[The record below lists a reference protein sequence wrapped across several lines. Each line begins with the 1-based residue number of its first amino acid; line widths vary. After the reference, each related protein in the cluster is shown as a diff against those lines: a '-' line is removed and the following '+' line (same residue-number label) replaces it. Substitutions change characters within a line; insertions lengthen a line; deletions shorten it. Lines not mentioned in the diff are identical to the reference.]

1 MKYGFHQKPI
11 VFSLTV
17 SFAAFAFGA
26 SVALPAT
33 PRPSS
38 GEAQK
43 VVYVVPDLPTFV
55 YYLSKWN
62 GEERFP
68 IFLTRNAYFEKFI
81 EAYKPE
87 RLLLAKPVDIGR
99 TDEDLLRAAVCAA
112 WGDETITDFRRGLSR
127 GAFKERLDRAGRP
140 GRSPG
145 AGKVSGIVLTD
156 LETPQLPAALALAA
170 AHGQLLDFLRLP
182 SSVRKAKPTTDLTF
196 EQKEEIRQNVIKM
209 LEQWGYPYKNL
220 GDEVDYITLALDIP
234 LGYAGTDV
242 TTGTK
247 QRLCLDDGIN
257 RLTPDGSALSPE
269 AKKTPAADA
278 RGSCYAYVGR
288 LLEAEEGMSLYQA
301 MCSIFLGVDSALYF
315 DRWPE
320 KWGLRAQEGWWV
332 MQTRIPTVLVRQ
344 SESSLAKWR
353 ELVGKQN
360 PFGFV
365 HINSAGGSRQWGDG
379 KVSDIPESAP
389 AIVYFAHSF
398 SAVNPYDETTI
409 AGAWLRRGAY
419 IYFGAISE
427 PFAQSFNVSHT
438 VADAAVNGEPLGKA
452 FLNKEFL
459 HPRFTFPWKQ
469 IYIGDPLH
477 RVHFL
482 EVAQASRLQ
491 SPNIQREAEPEDRRQ
506 FRTAVRMIRDGELG
520 TAIETLEKILEE
532 TDDASLRQ
540 QVWEVLN
547 NTFRLRFFA
556 IRTQRMPLKSHV
568 HPTFIDHW
576 YNGTFHPNGEPTNGS
591 VMNRRLNLF
600 ESELLRLYEGRFRT
614 LENHP
619 RLKEFLAREIAAL
632 KEGAAFAKIYLCAG
646 PFSKE
651 DDANPENPFRPE
663 EVLRLDATWQ
673 ASSGQVGWQVD
684 MVNPGGFFLDLA
696 SLFEPTD
703 CVIYAACFP
712 LLERSDKTQ
721 ATLRVSASDA
731 LEVWLNNKRPISLPA
746 TGLQPGKEQSAALEI
761 EPGENLLFF
770 KVFRTSERCQLSAR
784 LTDATGGY
792 LDGLSYSDAVKKLS
806 ASGVPIDPERWRPGK
821 RE

>member
-1 MKYGFHQKPI
+1 LKYGFHQKPI

-33 PRPSS
+33 PRPPS
-38 GEAQK
+38 GETQK
-43 VVYVVPDLPTFV
+43 VVYVVPDLPTFI

-62 GEERFP
+62 GDERFP

-81 EAYKPE
+81 EDYKAE
-87 RLLLAKPVDIGR
+87 RLLLAKPIDIGR

-112 WGDETITDFRRGLSR
+112 WGEETITDFRRGLSR
-127 GAFKERLDRAGRP
+127 AAFKERLDSTGRKP
-140 GRSPG
+140 L
-145 AGKVSGIVLTD
+145 GIVFTD
-156 LETPQLPAALALAA
+156 LEAPQLPAALALAA

-220 GDEVDYITLALDIP
+220 GDEVDYITLALDLP

-278 RGSCYAYVGR
+278 RGACYAYVGR

-365 HINSAGGSRQWGDG
+365 HINSAGGSREWGDG
-379 KVSDIPESAP
+379 KVSDVPESAP
-389 AIVYFAHSF
+389 AIVYFSHSF
-398 SAVNPYDETTI
+398 SAVNPYDESTI

-438 VADAAVNGEPLGKA
+438 VAIAAVNGEPLGKA
-452 FLNKEFL
+452 FLAKDFL

-469 IYIGDPLH
+469 VYIGDPLH

-491 SPNIQREAEPEDRRQ
+491 SPNIQRKAEPENRRQ
-506 FRTAVRMIRDGELG
+506 FRMAVRMIREGELG
-520 TAIETLEKILEE
+520 NAIETLEKILEE
-532 TDDASLRQ
+532 TDDASFRQ
-540 QVWEVLN
+540 QTWEVLN

-576 YNGTFHPNGEPTNGS
+576 YNGTFHPNGDPTNGCI
-591 VMNRRLNLF
+591 MNRRLNLF
-600 ESELLRLYEGRFRT
+600 EGEFLRLYEGRFRT
-614 LENHP
+614 IENHP

-696 SLFEPTD
+696 SLYEPTD

-731 LEVWLNNKRPISLPA
+731 LEVWLNNRRLVSLPA
-746 TGLQPGKEQSAALEI
+746 TGLQPGKEESAALEI

-792 LDGLSYSDAVKKLS
+792 LEGLSYSDAVKKLS
-806 ASGVPIDPERWRPGK
+806 ASGVPIDPERWRPSK

>member
-1 MKYGFHQKPI
+1 MKYGFRQKPI

-17 SFAAFAFGA
+17 GLAAFAFGP

-38 GEAQK
+38 GETQR
-43 VVYVVPDLPTFV
+43 VVYVVPDLPTFI

-68 IFLTRNAYFEKFI
+68 IFLTRNAYFERFI

-99 TDEDLLRAAVCAA
+99 TDEDVLRAAVCAA
-112 WGDETITDFRRGLSR
+112 WGEESVTDFRRGLSR
-127 GAFKERLDRAGRP
+127 AAFKERLNRTGRP
-140 GRSPG
+140 GRSLQ
-145 AGKVSGIVLTD
+145 AGKPVGIVLTD
-156 LETPQLPAALALAA
+156 LDAPQLPAALALAA

-182 SSVRKAKPTTDLTF
+182 SSVRKAKPTSDLTF

-209 LEQWGYPYKNL
+209 LEQWGYTYKDL
-220 GDEVDYITLALDIP
+220 GDEVDYITLALDLP

-257 RLTPDGSALSPE
+257 RLDGQGSGVGEE
-269 AKKTPAADA
+269 AKRAGATDA
-278 RGSCYAYVGR
+278 RGACYAYVGR

-320 KWGLRAQEGWWV
+320 KWGLRAQEGWWA

-344 SESSLAKWR
+344 SQSSLAKWR
-353 ELVGKQN
+353 EVVGKRN

-365 HINSAGGSRQWGDG
+365 HVNSAGGSRQWGDG
-379 KVSDIPESAP
+379 KVSDIPESVP

-438 VADAAVNGEPLGKA
+438 VADAAVNGEPLSKA
-452 FLNKEFL
+452 FLRKDFL

-469 IYIGDPLH
+469 VYVGDPLH
-477 RVHFL
+477 RVRFL
-482 EVAQASRLQ
+482 EGKG
-491 SPNIQREAEPEDRRQ
+491 EPEDRRQ
-506 FRTAVRMIRDGELG
+506 FRMAVRVIREGELG
-520 TAIETLEKILEE
+520 NAIEALEKILEV
-532 TDDASLRQ
+532 TDDASFRQ
-540 QVWEVLN
+540 QVWDVLN

-556 IRTQRMPLKSHV
+556 MRTQRMPLKSHV

-591 VMNRRLNLF
+591 LMNQRLNLF

-614 LENHP
+614 LDDHP

-632 KEGAAFAKIYLCAG
+632 KEGATFAKIYLCAG
-646 PFSKE
+646 PFTTE

-663 EVLRLDATWQ
+663 KVLRLDAIWK
-673 ASSGQVGWQVD
+673 ASSGQVAWQVD
-684 MVNPGGFFLDLA
+684 MVNPGSYFLDLT
-696 SLFEPTD
+696 SLYKATD
-703 CVIYAACFP
+703 SVVYAACFP
-712 LLERSDKTQ
+712 LLERSEKT
-721 ATLRVSASDA
+721 AAALHVSTSDA
-731 LEVWLNNKRPISLPA
+731 LEVYLNNKRLVSLMA
-746 TGLQPGKEQSAALEI
+746 TGLEAAKDQSVPLEI

-770 KVFRTSERCQLSAR
+770 KVFRTAARCYLSAR
-784 LTDATGGY
+784 LTDASGGY